1 MARTAV
7 TVYPMKGGCTV
18 TGSHL
23 CCHCVKKGNS
33 SAQDFAASAKSW
45 AELLQKPCRNEKKM
59 LDFYYYCVTI
69 NLHGDIA
76 KLG

>member
-7 TVYPMKGGCTV
+7 AVYPMKGGCTV

-45 AELLQKPCRNEKKM
+45 AELLQLLRRKCKIR
-59 LDFYYYCVTI
+59 V
-69 NLHGDIA
+69 A
-76 KLG
+76 

>member
-33 SAQDFAASAKSW
+33 SAQDFALAAKSW
-45 AELLQKPCRNEKKM
+45 AELLQLLRRKCKIR
-59 LDFYYYCVTI
+59 V
-69 NLHGDIA
+69 A
-76 KLG
+76 

>member
-33 SAQDFAASAKSW
+33 SAQDFALAAKSVRMCDEQERIR
-45 AELLQKPCRNEKKM
+45 AIPYLVT
-59 LDFYYYCVTI
+59 LD
-69 NLHGDIA
+69 
-76 KLG
+76 K